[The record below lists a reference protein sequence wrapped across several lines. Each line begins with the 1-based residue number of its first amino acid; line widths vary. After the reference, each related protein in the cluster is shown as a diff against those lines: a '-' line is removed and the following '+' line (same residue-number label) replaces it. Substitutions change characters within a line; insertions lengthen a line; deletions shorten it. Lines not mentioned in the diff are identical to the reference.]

1 MPAPDF
7 LDAGGAAS
15 MATMLMMSHHAFR
28 RDLARFARAL
38 ADDPPPRAAA
48 LAEEWKGYHA
58 ALHGHHAME
67 DGTILPGLAKDH
79 PEVAP
84 VVAALGEDHRRIDP
98 LLARGDAA
106 FGRIRERGA
115 ARDAAAVVAELK
127 AFLDPHLAKEEA
139 EIVPFLRKVLRFEVP
154 PLDEAMV
161 ALYAEGFAWS
171 SHGVAPDVLDR
182 VYAML
187 PEGLRSR
194 LPAAR
199 AAFAARCERVWGTA
213 AAGASR
219 TPVPDGP

>member
-15 MATMLMMSHHAFR
+15 MATMFMMSHHAFR
-28 RDLARFARAL
+28 RDLSRFSRAL
-38 ADDPPPRAAA
+38 AEDPPPRAAA
-48 LAEEWKGYHA
+48 LVEEWKGFHA

-67 DGTILPGLAKDH
+67 DGTIFPGLAKEH

-98 LLARGDAA
+98 LLARGDTA
-106 FGRIRERGA
+106 FDRIPGRGA
-115 ARDAAAVVAELK
+115 AREAAAVVAELR
-127 AFLDPHLAKEEA
+127 ALLDPHLAREEA
-139 EIVPFLRKVLRFEVP
+139 EIIPHLRKVLRFDMP
-154 PLDEAMV
+154 PLDDAML

-187 PEGLRSR
+187 PEALRGR

-199 AAFAARCERVWGTA
+199 AAFAARCERVWGTS

-219 TPVPDGP
+219 TPVPDWL